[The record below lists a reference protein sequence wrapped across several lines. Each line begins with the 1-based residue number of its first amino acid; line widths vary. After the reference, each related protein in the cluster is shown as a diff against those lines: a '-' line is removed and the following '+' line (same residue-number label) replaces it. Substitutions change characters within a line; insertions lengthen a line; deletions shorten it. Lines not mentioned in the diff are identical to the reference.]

1 MTEGRREGGFGK
13 TWRLQQ
19 LQVEL
24 SHVGVVTVSP
34 TMTSLIPALRTECG
48 QGCLRLLYFI

>member
-34 TMTSLIPALRTECG
+34 TMTIVSFPHYVQSADKAA
-48 QGCLRLLYFI
+48 